1 MTSPMN
7 SYPLFIILIGCL
19 LFLSC
24 SREESYDDRAEELAH
39 EFIIVDTHVDLP
51 YRLRSNPEDVSV
63 LTENG
68 DFDYERAQEGGLNAP
83 FMSIYIPARYQQ
95 AGGAKAVADSL
106 INLVEGLTT
115 DHPDK
120 FVIATSPDEIE
131 RQFEEGL
138 ISFPMG
144 MENGAGIEDNLG
156 NIQYFYDRGIRYIT
170 LTHSKDNQIS
180 DSSYD
185 TTGTH
190 GGLSNFGEKVVKEM
204 NRVGVMIDVSHV
216 SDSAFYDVME
226 ITEAPVIAS
235 HSSARYFTPDFER
248 NMSDSMMTLLAKNG
262 GTVMINFGSTFI
274 SDSSRVS
281 SDSVDAL
288 IERHLEEEGM
298 ERSSEEA
305 QEYIKET
312 FSQNFDYATVADVA
326 DHFDHVV
333 NLIGIDY
340 VGIGSDYDGVGDT
353 LPEGLKD
360 VSSYPNLMRELL
372 DRGYTKDDIR
382 KITHANVFRVWN
394 KVDETAETLSGKA
407 DQNE

>member
-360 VSSYPNLMRELL
+360 VSSYPNLIRELL